1 MTLTKARSM
10 AGKSTWATY
19 SREDVDAALA
29 QVAAELTRLEE
40 QTCAT
45 CRHSYTPL
53 RVMLACGLTKDD
65 AGDGLPCETFDF
77 GCRAWARREP

>member
-29 QVAAELTRLEE
+29 LVIAELTRLEG

-53 RVMLACGLTKDD
+53 SAMLACGLTKDD
-65 AGDGLPCETFDF
+65 AGDGLPCETF
-77 GCRAWARREP
+77 GHRCGAWARREP